1 MKSPSG
7 GPSTAVAGDPILL
20 HRASLIFGHS
30 KWLGETLIQNADLLK
45 RLGRR
50 RNMDRCLSTE
60 EFRNEFARLSG
71 SFPRA
76 RACALAGSLPQAG
89 IRANSAAGRNW
100 ASRDSGE
107 ITEEISALSDAL
119 LQEAVIAVNASLARR
134 HGTPRYVDAQG
145 RQRESRFAVLSLGKL
160 GGNELNYSSDVD
172 LLFLFDGGQEPPKAS
187 ISNREYFIQLAQQTT
202 ELLSRRTAEGQV
214 FRIDLRLRP
223 QGHEGELAV
232 SLPHAVRYY
241 SEVAHDWEL
250 QAMIK
255 ARHSAGD
262 PALSKEFITAIA
274 PFVYH
279 PNRELRGGEDSAS
292 VP

>member
-1 MKSPSG
+1 M
-7 GPSTAVAGDPILL
+7 
-20 HRASLIFGHS
+20 RF
-30 KWLGETLIQNADLLK
+30 
-45 RLGRR
+45 
-50 RNMDRCLSTE
+50 
-60 EFRNEFARLSG
+60 FRKQL
-71 SFPRA
+71 
-76 RACALAGSLPQAG
+76 
-89 IRANSAAGRNW
+89 
-100 ASRDSGE
+100 
-107 ITEEISALSDAL
+107 
-119 LQEAVIAVNASLARR
+119 IAVNADLAQR

-172 LLFLFDGGQEPPKAS
+172 LLFLYDGGQEPPKAS

-262 PALSKEFITAIA
+262 PDLSKEFITAVA

-279 PNRELRGGEDSAS
+279 PNVNFAAVKTALQSRERIDQRGKRCAVEGYGRPNDRREARPWRNSGYRISRAMFAARLRRRRALAS
-292 VP
+292 VSRNTVCIT